1 MRTKSDWKE
10 YQEAA
15 EKILEDYHQ
24 QNPTNQ
30 DFSPTKKSLIKQYK
44 DKLPFGSKNNDKT
57 LDMLISGEHT
67 FANISQDFDEWSIYF
82 LAHKVSGIFCPQFLF
97 RFSDDGNRKLEY
109 CKNG

>member
-1 MRTKSDWKE
+1 MRTKSEWKE

-57 LDMLISGEHT
+57 LEMLISGEHT

-82 LAHKVSGIFCPQFLF
+82 LAHKVRNIFADYFFGYRL
-97 RFSDDGNRKLEY
+97 
-109 CKNG
+109 